1 MATTLYRIIKHG
13 LQNFWRH
20 RLLSVVTLLVII
32 LALLVFEGLMIFNTV
47 SGKAFDAIQDKIDIS
62 VYFKTTTSEDDILRI
77 QQSLEGLSEV
87 KSVEY
92 ISRDKA
98 LDIFKAKHQNDQT
111 ITQAIQQLGENPLE
125 ASLNIK
131 AKDPSQ
137 YSVIASYLQNNSLK
151 DLVDKVSYQQNQ
163 VVIERL
169 AKIVNYGRTGGLVLT
184 IIFAFLAVLVAF
196 NTILLAIY
204 SNREEIEVMRLVGAS
219 DMFIRGPYIVEGI
232 IYGAIAAVVSIAVT
246 TPLIYLISPYLK
258 VFIPG
263 LDLAAY
269 FTGNIFSIFGYQ
281 LLFGMVIGVVS
292 SFIAIRRYLK
302 V

>member
-1 MATTLYRIIKHG
+1 M
-13 LQNFWRH
+13 
-20 RLLSVVTLLVII
+20 LSVATLLVIL

-47 SGKAFDAIQDKIDIS
+47 SNKAFDTIQDKIDIS
-62 VYFKTTTSEDDILRI
+62 VYFKTTASEDDILRI
-77 QQSLEGLSEV
+77 KQSLEGLSEV
-87 KSVEY
+87 KSVDY

-98 LDIFKAKHQNDQT
+98 LDIFKANHANDQT

-131 AKDPSQ
+131 ARNPSQ
-137 YSVIASYLQNNSLK
+137 YSVIASYLQNDSLK

-169 AKIVNYGRTGGLVLT
+169 AKIVNIGRQGGLALT
-184 IIFAFLAVLVAF
+184 AIFALLAILVAF

-204 SNREEIEVMRLVGAS
+204 SNREEVEVMRLVGAS

-232 IYGAIAAVVSIAVT
+232 IYGIIAAVFSLAITA
-246 TPLIYLISPYLK
+246 PLVYFVSPYLR

-263 LDLAAY
+263 MDLVSY
-269 FTGNIFSIFGYQ
+269 FNSSIFKILGYQ
-281 LLFGMVIGVVS
+281 LLFGIVIGVVS
-292 SFIAIRRYLK
+292 SLIAIRRYLK
-302 V
+302 T

>member
-20 RLLSVVTLLVII
+20 KLLSAVTLLVII

-47 SGKAFDAIQDKIDIS
+47 AGKAFDTIQDKIDIS

-77 QQSLEGLSEV
+77 KQSLENLSEV
-87 KSVEY
+87 KGVEY

-98 LDIFKAKHQNDQT
+98 LDIFKANHQNDQT
-111 ITQAIQQLGENPLE
+111 IKQAIQQLGENPLE

-137 YSVIASYLQNNSLK
+137 YAVIASYLQNESLK
-151 DLVDKVSYQQNQ
+151 NLVDKVSYQQNQ

-169 AKIVNYGRTGGLVLT
+169 AKIVNYGRTGGLALT
-184 IIFAFLAVLVAF
+184 ILFAFLAVLVAF

-219 DMFIRGPYIVEGI
+219 NAFIRGPYIMEGI
-232 IYGAIAAVVSIAVT
+232 IDGVISAAVSVAVT
-246 TPLIYLISPYLK
+246 TPLVYLVSPYLK

-281 LLFGMVIGVVS
+281 LLFGTAIGVIS